1 MRTANPELV
10 EQRRAQI
17 LRAAGI
23 CFVEK
28 GFHQSSVAEIARTAE
43 ISMGLLYRYFPNKE
57 AIVHAFAE
65 QDRMMLAQA
74 LNELARCQHLHA
86 GVEVF
91 IERVFAAMYGSA
103 DLRIASEVLAECG
116 RNLALLAS
124 VQNEDALINDAVSQT
139 LKTLAEREII
149 SDHSATPNNAIILMA
164 LLEGIGVRLT
174 LMPGEQLRI
183 KSALIGTIVRLLS

>member
-1 MRTANPELV
+1 MRTASPELA

-17 LRAAGI
+17 LRAAGT

-65 QDRMMLAQA
+65 QDRMMLSQA
-74 LNELARCQHLHA
+74 LTELAQCQNLRV
-86 GVEVF
+86 GVELF
-91 IERVFAAMYGSA
+91 IEQVFTAMYSSA

-124 VQNEDALINDAVSQT
+124 VQAEDALINSAVLQT
-139 LKTLAEREII
+139 LETLAKRKII
-149 SDHSATPNNAIILMA
+149 SNHCAAPDHALILMA
-164 LLEGIGVRLT
+164 LLEGIGVRIT
-174 LMPGEQLRI
+174 LMPGEEKRI
-183 KSALIGTIVRLLS
+183 KSAVIEAIVQLLS